1 MGSGTVRVELFSL
14 LANAVRGL
22 RICDC
27 DSCSSLVAC
36 FMALRIGSP
45 RCSACTEILMGR
57 RGPFDLRPKVRPMAC
72 MLAELSISDLV
83 RANRREQRFGS
94 SSDVVAICFDLEQ
107 VAAVVVV
114 VVVNAVPLIL
124 LRLRHLRSI
133 MTGAV
138 AGALGGSCFS
148 SRFAALLEA

>member
-1 MGSGTVRVELFSL
+1 MGSGTVRVELVSL

-22 RICDC
+22 TIWDW

-45 RCSACTEILMGR
+45 RCRACTDILMGR

-83 RANRREQRFGS
+83 RANRREQVLLSRS
-94 SSDVVAICFDLEQ
+94 DDVVTCLDLEQ
-107 VAAVVVV
+107 VETIVVVLV
-114 VVVNAVPLIL
+114 VPLML
-124 LRLRHLRSI
+124 RRLRHLRSL

-148 SRFAALLEA
+148 SRLSAAVEA

>member
-1 MGSGTVRVELFSL
+1 MGSGTVRVELVSL

-22 RICDC
+22 RIWVW

-45 RCSACTEILMGR
+45 RCRACTDILMGS
-57 RGPFDLRPKVRPMAC
+57 RGPFDLRPKVRPIAC

-83 RANRREQRFGS
+83 RANRREQVLLSRS
-94 SSDVVAICFDLEQ
+94 DDVVTCLDLEQ
-107 VAAVVVV
+107 VEDAVVAVIVVVV
-114 VVVNAVPLIL
+114 PLML
-124 LRLRHLRSI
+124 RRLRHLRSL

-138 AGALGGSCFS
+138 AGAVGGSCFS
-148 SRFAALLEA
+148 SRLSAAVEA